1 MSHLALKEEFVP
13 QVDVWVG
20 KTPDQIEA
28 WYELH
33 KAWRFENTG
42 TELDKEEW
50 AKHFYSVA
58 VDPERTLVVAW
69 VDGTPVGVLEFFLYY
84 DLLKDKSIGIGDR
97 AFVLPEW
104 RGSGVMAAMFR
115 SIYGLAQ
122 TSSAEIGMFHAR
134 GEDSGYCLKDYYS
147 RMGARLEGYV
157 MEIDL

>member
-50 AKHFYSVA
+50 AKQMYFCA
-58 VDPERTLVVAW
+58 VDPERTLVIAW
-69 VDGTPVGVLEFFLYY
+69 VDGSPVGIIEFLIHY
-84 DLLKDKSIGIGDR
+84 DILKDITIAVGDR

-104 RGSGVMAAMFR
+104 RNSGVMNLMFR
-115 SIYGLAQ
+115 AIHNLGA
-122 TSSAEIGMFHAR
+122 TSVATKGVFHAR
-134 GEDSGYCLKDYYS
+134 GEDSGFGLRRYYEK
-147 RMGARLEGYV
+147 MGARMEGYI
-157 MEIDL
+157 MEIEL